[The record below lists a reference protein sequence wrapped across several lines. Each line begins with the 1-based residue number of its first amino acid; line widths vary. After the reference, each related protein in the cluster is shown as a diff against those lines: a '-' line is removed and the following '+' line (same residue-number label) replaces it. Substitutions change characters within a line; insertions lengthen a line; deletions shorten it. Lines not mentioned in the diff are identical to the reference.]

1 MLNREEELR
10 FCKARRAAIALDY
23 QNLNPEQRRA
33 ALATDGP
40 LLLLA
45 GAGSGK
51 TTVLIHRIANLMKYG
66 RGSDCDEA
74 PAWAAPAD
82 LAFLEGY
89 VQNPDPAQKAEQ
101 ERLCR
106 VDPAVPWSIIAIT
119 FTNKAA
125 GELKERLERMLGP
138 SANDIWASTFHSACV
153 RILRR
158 DIDRL
163 GFTSSFTIYD
173 TADSERVIKDIVKD
187 FNLDEKAFA
196 PRSILGYISRAKDAM
211 KLGKDY
217 LQECEKAGDY
227 RLVKIAKVYAE
238 YERRLRE
245 ANALDFDDII
255 LDTVRLLQN
264 FDDVREYY
272 QKKFRYVLIDEYQDT
287 NNLQY
292 LLASTLAGGYENICV
307 VGDDDQSIYRFRGA
321 TIENI
326 LSFESQYKGARVIRL
341 EQNYRSTKNIL
352 EASNAVIRNNEGR
365 KGKELWTEHEAG
377 DKVHCYTA
385 MNEHDEAQFVAA
397 QILAGFSAGRG
408 WRDHAVLYRMNAQ
421 SNQLEQAFK
430 RNGIPY
436 RIIGG
441 IRFFDRAEVK
451 DMMAYLCAVNNPNDD
466 LRLSRIINN
475 PPRGIGATT
484 VERAQAI
491 AQAEGRSLWDV
502 VSHARDWPELQ
513 KAAPRLSQFA
523 ELMAELRKLS
533 GEMELPD
540 FYEELVQ
547 RTGYA
552 VMLEQKNTVE
562 DRTRLENVHE
572 VLSSIQNY
580 LENAVD
586 EPSLAGFLDEIAL
599 YTDLDSHD
607 PSEDCVVMMT
617 MHSAKGLEF
626 PVVFVVGVEEGIF
639 PGIRAIG
646 EAEEMEEE
654 RRLCYVAMTRAKEKL
669 ILSVALTGGARDLE
683 KLAPDAAC
691 PVEPQVLAGCQ
702 SVGQW
707 VLLPALARP
716 DGEVLRRA
724 AGVQVPVPAADFGPA
739 WDIRFVDGAEF
750 QAEPEENAISPSG
763 PPDGEMISAG
773 AGEETAALAAR
784 LAWHYPHGA
793 EVELPSKL
801 TATQLKGR
809 ALDEEVAEAA
819 VRPPRPIRLGRP
831 RFATEEFGLTPAQ
844 KGTALH
850 LVMQYIDFERTER
863 VEQVRAEIA
872 RLVERAFLTPQ
883 QGEAVDPA
891 KIAAFFAS
899 PLGRELMASTSLRR
913 EFKFSILVPAADYYP
928 QAGAEEQVL
937 LQGVV
942 DCCFETLEGITV
954 VDFKTD
960 RVDRRS
966 VAARAEEYRPQ
977 LAAYSRALEEITG
990 KPVIR
995 RCLWFFA
1002 LDQAVDV

>member
-1 MLNREEELR
+1 MLNRDEELR
-10 FCKARRAAIALDY
+10 FCKARRAAIALDF
-23 QNLNPEQRRA
+23 QNLNPEQRKA
-33 ALATDGP
+33 AMATEGP

-66 RGSDCDEA
+66 RGSDCDEV
-74 PAWAAPAD
+74 PGWVTPAD
-82 LAFLEGY
+82 LAFLEEY
-89 VQNPDPAQKAEQ
+89 VRNPDPSRKAEQ
-101 ERLCR
+101 ERLCQ

-138 SANDIWASTFHSACV
+138 AAGDIWASTFHSACV

-173 TADSERVIKDIVKD
+173 TADSERVIKDILKD
-187 FNLDEKAFA
+187 FNLDEKTFS
-196 PRSILGYISRAKDAM
+196 PRSVLGYISRAKDAM
-211 KLGKDY
+211 KLGADY
-217 LQECEKAGDY
+217 LAECEKAGDF

-238 YERRLRE
+238 YERRLKD

-255 LDTVRLLQN
+255 LDTVRLLQK

-272 QKKFRYVLIDEYQDT
+272 QRKFRYVLIDEYQDT

-341 EQNYRSTKNIL
+341 EQNYRSTRNIL

-365 KGKELWTEHEAG
+365 KGKELWTEHDAG

-385 MNEHDEAQFVAA
+385 MNEHDEAQYVAA
-397 QILAGFSAGRG
+397 QILADYSAGRK
-408 WRDHAVLYRMNAQ
+408 WKEHAVLYRMNAQ
-421 SNQLEQAFK
+421 SNQMEQAFK

-451 DMMAYLCAVNNPNDD
+451 DMLAYLCAVNNPNDD
-466 LRLSRIINN
+466 LRLARIINN

-484 VERAQAI
+484 VDRAQAI

-502 VSHARDWPELQ
+502 VNHARDWPELQ
-513 KAAPRLSQFA
+513 KAAPRLGQFA
-523 ELMAELRKLS
+523 ELMSDLRKLS
-533 GEMELPD
+533 GELPLPD

-580 LENAVD
+580 LDNVVD

-599 YTDLDSHD
+599 YTDLDAHD
-607 PSEDCVVMMT
+607 PDEDCVVMMT

-646 EAEEMEEE
+646 EPEEMEEE

-669 ILSVALTGGARDLE
+669 YMTCASQRMLFGRTNNNRPSRFLGEIPEEHVE
-683 KLAPDAAC
+683 KS
-691 PVEPQVLAGCQ
+691 GR
-702 SVGQW
+702 
-707 VLLPALARP
+707 LPRSERTEEHQ
-716 DGEVLRRA
+716 DGESPKKKA
-724 AGVQVPVPAADFGPA
+724 PA
-739 WDIRFVDGAEF
+739 WRKPAERGY
-750 QAEPEENAISPSG
+750 SLG
-763 PPDGEMISAG
+763 GG
-773 AGEETAALAAR
+773 YTT
-784 LAWHYPHGA
+784 YP
-793 EVELPSKL
+793 
-801 TATQLKGR
+801 
-809 ALDEEVAEAA
+809 
-819 VRPPRPIRLGRP
+819 
-831 RFATEEFGLTPAQ
+831 
-844 KGTALH
+844 KGTA
-850 LVMQYIDFERTER
+850 VEPKIGGAASAAKPADFHKGDM
-863 VEQVRAEIA
+863 VQHKAFGKGMVVNLMPMGGDALIEIA
-872 RLVERAFLTPQ
+872 FDNVGTKKLML
-883 QGEAVDPA
+883 
-891 KIAAFFAS
+891 KSAAQHMTK
-899 PLGRELMASTSLRR
+899 L
-913 EFKFSILVPAADYYP
+913 
-928 QAGAEEQVL
+928 
-937 LQGVV
+937 
-942 DCCFETLEGITV
+942 
-954 VDFKTD
+954 
-960 RVDRRS
+960 
-966 VAARAEEYRPQ
+966 
-977 LAAYSRALEEITG
+977 
-990 KPVIR
+990 
-995 RCLWFFA
+995 
-1002 LDQAVDV
+1002 